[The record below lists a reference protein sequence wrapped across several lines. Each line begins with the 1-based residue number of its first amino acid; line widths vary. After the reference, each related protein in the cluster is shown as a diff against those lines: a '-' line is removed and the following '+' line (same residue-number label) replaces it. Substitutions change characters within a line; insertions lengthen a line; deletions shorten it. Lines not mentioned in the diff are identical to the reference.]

1 MGRDRNKGRGR
12 GGPKV
17 YISNVEELVLRE
29 GREQV
34 YKAAR
39 EARRGGS
46 GGAKGEEE
54 DEDEVIPF
62 PLQRSLFN
70 SSFSRLSLF
79 SSFFLIILVLF

>member
-54 DEDEVIPF
+54 DEDDVIPF
-62 PLQRSLFN
+62 PLHRSFFFL
-70 SSFSRLSLF
+70 SFSAFLLSF
-79 SSFFLIILVLF
+79 

>member
-54 DEDEVIPF
+54 DEVIPF
-62 PLQRSLFN
+62 PLHR
-70 SSFSRLSLF
+70 
-79 SSFFLIILVLF
+79 SFFFLSSSPLFLLLSF